1 VVALHPKFKF
11 NGLNLSESDLIEI
24 AYSFIKEGQ
33 EFEQEI
39 GEFLLNWLDAT
50 AEITVHTSG
59 STGLPKE
66 ISLLKEHMVNSAK
79 ATGSY
84 FNLKPSQKA
93 LLCLPARYI
102 AGKMML
108 VRAMVLGLALDTVA
122 PIASPLNFT
131 NKHYDFCAMVPLQ
144 VQNSLQQLGQIK
156 TLIIGGAAVSNSLKT
171 QLAACDVN
179 AYETYGMTETITH
192 VAIKELTKDSANQ
205 TFIALPNVHFLTDER
220 GCLVIDAP
228 RISKEKVFTND
239 LVELINENQFNWLGR
254 FDTIINSG
262 GVKLIPEQ
270 IEERLK
276 RIISIPFF
284 LAGIPDE
291 KLGEKLVLILEGKKS
306 IVEPILQKIEAS
318 TALTQFEKPKKAF
331 SAPTFLRTT
340 TGKVQRTATLD
351 IVLGNI

>member
-1 VVALHPKFKF
+1 MVALHPNFKL
-11 NGLNLSESDLIEI
+11 NGLNLSESDLIEV

-39 GEFLLNWLDAT
+39 GEFLVNWLDST
-50 AEITVHTSG
+50 PVISVHTSG

-66 ISLLKEHMVNSAK
+66 ISLLKAHMVNSAH

-84 FNLKPSQKA
+84 FNLKSGQKA

-108 VRAMVLGLALDTVA
+108 VRAMALGLELDTVA
-122 PIASPLNFT
+122 PTATPLNFT
-131 NKHYDFCAMVPLQ
+131 NKYYDFCAMVPLQ
-144 VQNSLQQLGQIK
+144 VQNSLKLLGQIK
-156 TLIIGGAAVSNSLKT
+156 TLIIGGAAVSNSLRK
-171 QLAACDVN
+171 QIAACDVN

-192 VAIKELTKDSANQ
+192 VAIKELTKDVNNKK
-205 TFIALPNVHFLTDER
+205 FVALPDIHFSTDER

-228 RISKEKVFTND
+228 KISKEKVFTND
-239 LVELINENQFNWLGR
+239 MVEIINENQFNWLGR

-270 IEERLK
+270 IEGKLK
-276 RIISIPFF
+276 KNISSPFF

-291 KLGEKLVLILEGKKS
+291 KLGEKLILILEGEKS
-306 IVEPILQKIEAS
+306 IVEPILQKIEES
-318 TALTQFEKPKKAF
+318 ETLTPFEKPKKAF
-331 SAPTFLRTT
+331 FIASFLRTE
-340 TGKVQRTATLD
+340 TGKVQRNATLN
-351 IVLGNI
+351 IVLGNS